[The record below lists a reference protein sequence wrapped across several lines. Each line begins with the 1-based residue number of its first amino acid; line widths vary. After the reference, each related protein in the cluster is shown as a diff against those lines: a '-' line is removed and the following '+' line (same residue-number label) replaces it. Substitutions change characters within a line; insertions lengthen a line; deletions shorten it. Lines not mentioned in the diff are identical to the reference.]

1 MPARFFTAVWC
12 FLSQLSLPIWQVYCV
27 RELYGNAEKPP
38 EGENC

>member
-1 MPARFFTAVWC
+1 MAVRVFTAVWC
-12 FLSQLSLPIWQVYCV
+12 FLSQLSLHIQLVCCV

>member
-1 MPARFFTAVWC
+1 MPARVLTAAWC
-12 FLSQLSLPIWQVYCV
+12 FQFQLSLPFWQVCCV